1 MIILNQEQIKQ
12 KIKRM
17 AIEIYEHHAD
27 EKQIFLAGIN
37 KKGYEIARLLE
48 QEIRNLSPL
57 NCTIFH
63 LHLDPAA
70 PTENPVLID
79 YDSNKLKN
87 KIIVITDDVA
97 NTGRTIFYS
106 FKSLMDI
113 LPKGVEVAVLIERS
127 HKCFPV
133 QVDIVGLRLATTLN
147 ENIEVSITD
156 KTEWKVE
163 LT

>member
-17 AIEIYEHHAD
+17 AMEIYERHAD

-37 KKGYEIARLLE
+37 NKGFEIARLLE

-57 NCTIFH
+57 NCASIH
-63 LHLDPAA
+63 LKLDPAA
-70 PTENPVLID
+70 PTENPILMD
-79 YDSNKLKN
+79 YEISKLKR
-87 KIIVITDDVA
+87 KVIIITDDVA

-106 FKSLMDI
+106 FKVLMDI
-113 LPKGVEVAVLIERS
+113 LPKKIEVAVLIERS

-133 QVDIVGLRLATTLN
+133 QVDIVGLQLATTLN
-147 ENIEVSITD
+147 ENIEVSLNNGS
-156 KTEWKVE
+156 EWKVE
-163 LT
+163 LN